1 MLSFDDPP
9 NMLSSASAGLMLV
22 SDLFYGNF
30 FIKFVGMFF
39 AFVCMF
45 LFFSMFLHIYK
56 VV

>member
-39 AFVCMF
+39 AFVCIF